1 MRLKP
6 KTEARLFTGSK
17 SSNTKRDLCPFVL
30 CTLCSAQ
37 NQKIINNNNN
47 NNNNNHCIRF
57 SQSEFSLGLASMQ
70 KKYAKCSSFVLYR
83 RSLNLLRKVLESL
96 EKSLTFKT
104 SLVWKPSENDFGT
117 REPRQVAPFRK
128 MVN

>member
-1 MRLKP
+1 MRLKL

-17 SSNTKRDLCPFVL
+17 SSSTND
-30 CTLCSAQ
+30 
-37 NQKIINNNNN
+37 
-47 NNNNNHCIRF
+47 HCIRF

-117 REPRQVAPFRK
+117 GEPRQVAPFRK